1 MITKEKNYVIVFVFV
16 VLAIGTLGV
25 IGRSN
30 WPVAPGNLL
39 FAVRTDKEAVTLG
52 EPIRLEWVLTNN
64 GTEPLRVPAQGVESG
79 SLKIYIAGEDGEYK
93 EYLGSGWGRKRGTS
107 VTLEPGQSQSYFA
120 TILWNGKPNVSHLN
134 GAAASQ
140 VLAGKI
146 TTEYA
151 LPKPGVYFIKGVSSI
166 SQGNSELGFKPTRIV
181 VNQPTG
187 DDLEVWNQ
195 IKGNGEIALLMQ
207 DGTFYTDKDEV
218 KQQLTD
224 QVEQIVVRYPQSV
237 YSSYLKTNLEKYKAH
252 EAQRNEF
259 YKNMKVG
266 QKPQ

>member
-1 MITKEKNYVIVFVFV
+1 MITRKKSYLIVFVFV

-25 IGRSN
+25 IGISSR
-30 WPVAPGNLL
+30 PVTTRDLS
-39 FAVRTDKEAVTLG
+39 FAVRTDKEAFTLG
-52 EPIRLEWVLTNN
+52 EPIQIEWVLTNN
-64 GTEPLRVPAQGVESG
+64 GTEAIRVPAQGVESG

-93 EYLGSGWGRKRGTS
+93 EYFGSGWGRKRGTA
-107 VTLEPGQSQSYFA
+107 VTLEPGKSQSYFA
-120 TILWNGKPNVSHLN
+120 TILWNGKPDVSHLN
-134 GAAASQ
+134 ETAAIQ

-166 SQGNSELGFKPTRIV
+166 SQGNSEYGFKPTRIV

-207 DGTFYTDKDEV
+207 DGTFYTDKDET
-218 KQQLTD
+218 KRQLTD
-224 QVEQIVVRYPQSV
+224 QVEQIATRYPQSI

-259 YKNMKVG
+259 YKSMKVG